1 MSKKIK
7 EMGVEDRPR
16 EKLLKFGTSQLN
28 LKELLSIII
37 GSGNKDFDVVSIA
50 NKIFSEA
57 GKTVTGLTD
66 LTIEDLRKI
75 KGLGEAKTAKLMAAI
90 P

>member
-28 LKELLSIII
+28 LKELQPLALQ
-37 GSGNKDFDVVSIA
+37 FLPPQV
-50 NKIFSEA
+50 
-57 GKTVTGLTD
+57 L
-66 LTIEDLRKI
+66 
-75 KGLGEAKTAKLMAAI
+75 
-90 P
+90 